1 MPTSPRAAR
10 RNPLQE
16 RVAGAILEAAA
27 QVLAA
32 AGEQASMTDVAVAA
46 GVARATVYRYFPS
59 REALLQELAE
69 LAVKSASE
77 RLTAARIDAISVPE
91 GVTRA
96 VRALVDVGDL
106 FIVLAGRRLRPEDEA
121 FEKDIGMPVRKLVE
135 RGQAAGV
142 IRDDIPSGWLTDS
155 LVGSVVSLLSSSRSD
170 GREDIVAA
178 ITSLFLEGARPRN
191 AAAA

>member
-1 MPTSPRAAR
+1 MSPSAAP
-10 RNPLQE
+10 RNRLQE

-27 QVLAA
+27 RVLAA
-32 AGEQASMTDVAVAA
+32 HGEQANMSDVAAAA

-69 LAVKSASE
+69 LAIKSAGE
-77 RLTAARIDAISVPE
+77 RLTGARIDAISVPE

-106 FIVLAGRRLRPEDEA
+106 FTVLARGRLAPEDEA
-121 FEKDIGMPVRKLVE
+121 FEHDIGMPIRQLVE

-155 LVGSVVSLLSSSRSD
+155 LLGIVVSLMSSSRSH
-170 GREDIVAA
+170 GREDVVAA
-178 ITSLFLEGARPRN
+178 IASLFLEGARQRD
-191 AAAA
+191 ASA

>member
-1 MPTSPRAAR
+1 MSPSAAP
-10 RNPLQE
+10 RNRLQE

-27 QVLAA
+27 RVLAA
-32 AGEQASMTDVAVAA
+32 HGEQANMSDVAAAA

-69 LAVKSASE
+69 LAIKSAGE

-106 FIVLAGRRLRPEDEA
+106 FTVLARGRLAPEDEA
-121 FEKDIGMPVRKLVE
+121 FEHDIGMPIRQLVE

-155 LVGSVVSLLSSSRSD
+155 LLGIVVSLMSSSRSH
-170 GREDIVAA
+170 GREDVVAA
-178 ITSLFLEGARPRN
+178 IASLFLEGARQRD
-191 AAAA
+191 ASA

>member
-1 MPTSPRAAR
+1 MSPSAAP
-10 RNPLQE
+10 RNRLQE

-27 QVLAA
+27 RVLAA
-32 AGEQASMTDVAVAA
+32 HGEQANMSDVAAAA

-69 LAVKSASE
+69 LAIKSAGE

-106 FIVLAGRRLRPEDEA
+106 FTVLARGRLAPEDEA
-121 FEKDIGMPVRKLVE
+121 FEHDIGMPIRQLVE

-155 LVGSVVSLLSSSRSD
+155 LLGIVVSLMSSSRSH
-170 GREDIVAA
+170 GREDVVAA
-178 ITSLFLEGARPRN
+178 IASLFLEGARQRDTS
-191 AAAA
+191 A